1 MTVETLEAIRGAGL
15 AHLLAI
21 SGLHMAMVAAIAF
34 FTVRALLAAVEPV
47 ALRFPIKTWA
57 AMAALAA
64 SFFYLL
70 LSGATVSAQRAF
82 VMTTIVLV
90 AVAIGRQA
98 ISMRLVAL
106 AAVVI
111 MAAAP
116 HAVNEPGFQL
126 SFAVVV
132 ALVAAYE
139 ALRDRW
145 AQRRDD
151 EPLPRFLLYPAGV
164 ALTAAIAMAATLL
177 PALARFGSLAIYGG
191 LLANLLAVPVVASWV
206 MPWGMAVLVLMPQGL
221 QGWALEPMAWG
232 IEAILRIAEAA
243 DVGAPLI
250 VLGTPPWFS
259 LAYGMALIW
268 LCVWRHRWRLL
279 ALVPLAGLLAVLAMP
294 PSTPDPLVAG
304 DAGPV
309 AARTGEEEVA
319 FSGWPPEFLGLPP
332 GSADGGRR

>member
-1 MTVETLEAIRGAGL
+1 MTVETLAAIRDAGL
-15 AHLLAI
+15 AHLVAI

-70 LSGATVSAQRAF
+70 LSGATASAQRAF

-90 AVAIGRQA
+90 AVAIGRLA

-106 AAVVI
+106 AAVAI
-111 MAAAP
+111 MAATP
-116 HAVNEPGFQL
+116 HVVNEPGFQL

-151 EPLPRFLLYPAGV
+151 DEPLPRFLLYPAGV

-177 PALARFGSLAIYGG
+177 LVLARYGSLAIYGG

-206 MPWGMAVLVLMPQGL
+206 MPWGMAVLVLMPLGL
-221 QGWALEPMAWG
+221 QGWALEPMTWG
-232 IEAILRIAEAA
+232 IEAVLRIAKAA

-279 ALVPLAGLLAVLAMP
+279 ALVPLAGLMAVLAIP
-294 PSTPDPLVAG
+294 PSAPDPLVAG
-304 DAGPV
+304 V
-309 AARTGEEEVA
+309 
-319 FSGWPPEFLGLPP
+319 LGLPP
-332 GSADGGRR
+332 GSADGWRR